1 MKKKLVSISFQTV
14 TYSSIFWCKNTTLT
28 QFVNGFMKLSD
39 ETNSPY
45 IHNHSKALA
54 FNKFKPI
61 LYKHYSRFKKI
72 SRLGNHL
79 NQSLVVLYDYTIAR

>member
-1 MKKKLVSISFQTV
+1 MKKKNWYPFLFKQLLILVYFGVKIQ
-14 TYSSIFWCKNTTLT
+14 

-79 NQSLVVLYDYTIAR
+79 NQSLVVLYDYNS